1 MKNFINF
8 IVKDNEKDIRID
20 LFLSKKNKKLS
31 RTRIKSL
38 ILDQNLKINN
48 KIIIDPS
55 KKISKGDKIIFEILE
70 EKKNIFKT
78 L

>member
-55 KKISKGDKIIFEILE
+55 KKILKGDKINFEVLE
-70 EKKNIFKT
+70 
-78 L
+78 